1 MAKECICKH
10 YVEDVHNILYALAHD
25 VERLG
30 KEGNLTPLVH
40 AHIMEQL
47 AEASLILDVV
57 A

>member
-1 MAKECICKH
+1 MAKECVCKH
-10 YVEDVHNILYALAHD
+10 YVEDVHHILYALADD
-25 VERLG
+25 VDRLG